1 MKRTIA
7 IFALLALPAVA
18 DDAPL
23 LGASNERT
31 NIVSNVATV
40 KQWKRQCVFVGADG
54 SLHDE
59 SGRLVAYADEIGR
72 QNRARDVQQV
82 VEAAHAGMTNSLRR
96 VYDMTNSIPERSVA
110 LRFSMK
116 PSQSRD
122 NFFAY
127 IASETSDGTNDV
139 AKYYFSHVLDIP
151 PKIQRRYRNGES
163 TVFVE
168 GEWQN
173 YTTNGVSV
181 TDAQGVTWDGCN
193 EIRFVRPSWAID
205 YPVRPNRHCTIGHP
219 VSGLDFA
226 GAMVFVDGRPTL
238 TGYVTNGTE
247 RIYFDNG
254 VYQQKEDIE
263 E

>member
-1 MKRTIA
+1 M
-7 IFALLALPAVA
+7 
-18 DDAPL
+18 
-23 LGASNERT
+23 
-31 NIVSNVATV
+31 
-40 KQWKRQCVFVGADG
+40 
-54 SLHDE
+54 
-59 SGRLVAYADEIGR
+59 
-72 QNRARDVQQV
+72 
-82 VEAAHAGMTNSLRR
+82 
-96 VYDMTNSIPERSVA
+96 
-110 LRFSMK
+110 
-116 PSQSRD
+116 
-122 NFFAY
+122 
-127 IASETSDGTNDV
+127 
-139 AKYYFSHVLDIP
+139 
-151 PKIQRRYRNGES
+151 
-163 TVFVE
+163 
-168 GEWQN
+168 
-173 YTTNGVSV
+173 SV